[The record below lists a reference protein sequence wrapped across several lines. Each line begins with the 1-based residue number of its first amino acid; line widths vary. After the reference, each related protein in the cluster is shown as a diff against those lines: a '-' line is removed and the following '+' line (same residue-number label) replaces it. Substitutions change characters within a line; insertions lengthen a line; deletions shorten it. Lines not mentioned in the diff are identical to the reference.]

1 MFQNP
6 SATQNQ
12 IAASRMAQMAWPH
25 CGSENETSL
34 PTKLKWAI
42 PRKTSVLQIS

>member
-1 MFQNP
+1 MFQKP

-12 IAASRMAQMAWPH
+12 IAARRTAQMAWPH
-25 CGSENETSL
+25 CGLLNETSL
-34 PTKLKWAI
+34 PTKLKETI